1 MAKKKAKKAPQGQKK
16 KDMIEL
22 NQTKPRAE
30 EEQYLFQF
38 STNHH
43 NAVLLIVLCATFI
56 VQGVLRYLETMDKLD
71 FIKPWFMIVILSL
84 LFLITSVSL
93 VILSGVLAPLKFK
106 RETSLLSLIF
116 FTIGSLLFF
125 SSLVFLLFII

>member
-1 MAKKKAKKAPQGQKK
+1 MAKKKAKKVSQGQKK

-22 NQTKPRAE
+22 NQAKPRAE

-106 RETSLLSLIF
+106 RETSLLSFIF
-116 FTIGSLLFF
+116 FSIGSLLFF